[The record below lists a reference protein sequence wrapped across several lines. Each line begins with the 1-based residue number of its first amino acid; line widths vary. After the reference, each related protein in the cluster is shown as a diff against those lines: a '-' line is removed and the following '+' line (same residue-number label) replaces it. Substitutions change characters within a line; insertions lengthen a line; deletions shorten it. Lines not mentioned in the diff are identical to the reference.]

1 MKKILRYT
9 GALLAALL
17 ALALFCLTLSVTS
30 DGSFL
35 PGFLPIEGYAVSGDA
50 FPDLLPAGSLAI
62 IRPGAPLE
70 AGRIALLNDG
80 TLGVADGQG
89 QVLTPTQPIGIRQAD
104 QARGPVVWR
113 ISGLG
118 GLFSALRRHPAV
130 LWTIWGLLLLGTAL
144 WCVTLP
150 HRRRKREVRELIEL
164 FDYYGRKFDAE
175 EEGIDY

>member
-89 QVLTPTQPIGIRQAD
+89 QILTPTQPIGIRQAD

-150 HRRRKREVRELIEL
+150 RRRRKREVRELIEL